1 MCSSDLLNGV
11 EPQTIQVPLSFLN
24 QGGYDGMLVRDSG
37 DGPDA
42 EQIENKPLRRDDSLT
57 INLRSGGGFI
67 GRFTRK

>member
-1 MCSSDLLNGV
+1 
-11 EPQTIQVPLSFLN
+11 VPLSSLG
-24 QGGYDGMLVRDSG
+24 QGGYQAMLIRDSG

-42 EQIENKPLRRDDSLT
+42 EQIENQSLRREDTLA